1 METGER
7 EGRVDRVLSRCGF
20 RCDLCLAYRPNV
32 EAHPE
37 NRQALSDG
45 WRKYFGFRIPP
56 EQIVCDGCASD
67 DGRLLDPACP
77 VRPCVASRSLE
88 NCAACGEY
96 VCDRLRERLVDADE
110 LAARAAAP
118 IPSADRERFI
128 RPYENRRRL
137 EELRA
142 RPG

>member
-1 METGER
+1 M
-7 EGRVDRVLSRCGF
+7 DAILSRCGF

-45 WRKYFGFRIPP
+45 WQRYFGFRIPP
-56 EQIVCDGCASD
+56 EQVVCDGCWSE
-67 DGRLLDPACP
+67 DGRLLDAACP
-77 VRPCVASRSLE
+77 VRPCVADRALA
-88 NCAACGEY
+88 NCAGCGEY

-110 LAARAAAP
+110 LAAKVGLP
-118 IPSADRERFI
+118 IPPADRERFI

-137 EELRA
+137 EQLR
-142 RPG
+142 RS